1 MSYVCYDSCIR
12 ESELD
17 PVMLAK
23 FDKSGRAE
31 RNKKK
36 DYDVPTLG
44 LKEGSW
50 SNARRTTKRK
60 TTAKDTDTS
69 SNDKKKVKGHT
80 SSNEKKKVKGLT
92 HAEKESRDSKLVDVL
107 RTDPMVSA
115 SRVAPK
121 YHSTALAMLAR
132 STRSG
137 KLTLQAWESMAEAQ
151 RVNMLEDRIE
161 VLTAQYIACGVGFV
175 AHDSA
180 GFFSGRDAPPRP
192 PYTRACIVLSATL
205 FTSLIPIA
213 R

>member
-1 MSYVCYDSCIR
+1 MAKHDIMYYVCYDSCIR

-17 PVMLAK
+17 PEMLEK

-36 DYDVPTLG
+36 DFDVPTLG

-69 SNDKKKVKGHT
+69 SID
-80 SSNEKKKVKGLT
+80 KKKVKGLT

-107 RTDPMVSA
+107 RTDPVVAVSRA
-115 SRVAPK
+115 APK
-121 YHSTALAMLAR
+121 YHSTALARLAR
-132 STRSG
+132 ATRSG

-151 RVNMLEDRIE
+151 RVSMLEDRIE
-161 VLTAQYIACGVGFV
+161 VLTAQYIACGESFV
-175 AHDSA
+175 AHGSA
-180 GFFSGRDAPPRP
+180 GFFSGRAAPPRP
-192 PYTRACIVLSATL
+192 PYTRAGFVLSATQ